1 MADIGR
7 RGIARGALV
16 LLGIGSALVMAEVL
30 GRLAIGTHAPALISD
45 PVNYA
50 DPLCDD
56 AYWALRQRH
65 ASKTRERPFT
75 HHDTLGWTLDPAH
88 TNALGASQRPAVWS
102 EAAPR
107 LGMFGDSFVQ
117 GTTAADARLAVQ
129 LQTQIP
135 AAQVL
140 GYGVGGY
147 GLDQIVLSLEAQLST
162 LMGGEAVVGVMLTDI
177 DRSILHYRDGPKP
190 WFSLDAGVLDLHVDH
205 LGSETA
211 EPQGPRSH
219 FFGWIVHGAWP
230 QLRALLG
237 RPRPDCSVVEKT
249 ALTHALIGRAAAS
262 CAAHQVRCTLLTFPH
277 IEAFQA
283 PHGWRMEAL
292 VQAAAENGMPARD
305 AGSIWTA
312 AGLQAADIYGPDRH
326 PSPAANAAVAR
337 ALAQTLGH
345 HPG

>member
-1 MADIGR
+1 MSR
-7 RGIARGALV
+7 VLRGVAKGLLV
-16 LLGIGSALVMAEVL
+16 FLSVCSALVMAETL
-30 GRLAIGTHAPALISD
+30 ARWAIGSSAPLLISD

-50 DPLCDD
+50 DPLCED
-56 AYWALRQRH
+56 AYWALQQRH
-65 ASKTRERPFT
+65 APKTDERPFI

-88 TNALGASQRPAVWS
+88 TNALGASQRPVIWS

-107 LGMFGDSFVQ
+107 IGMFGDSFVQ
-117 GTTAADARLAVQ
+117 GTTAVGARLAVQ
-129 LQTQIP
+129 LQTQVP

-147 GLDQIVLSLEAQLST
+147 GLDQIVLSLEARLST
-162 LMGGEAVVGVMLTDI
+162 LMGGEAVLGVMLTDI

-190 WFSLDAGVLDLHVDH
+190 WFSLDTGGLELHVDH
-205 LGSETA
+205 LGSEAA

-230 QLRALLG
+230 QLRSLMG
-237 RPRPDCSVVEKT
+237 RPRPDCNVVEKT

-262 CAAHQVRCTLLTFPH
+262 CAAHQVRCTLLIFPH
-277 IEAFQA
+277 IEAFQT

-292 VQAAAENGMPARD
+292 VQAASESGMFMRD
-305 AGSIWTA
+305 AGSIWNA

-326 PSPAANAAVAR
+326 PSPAANAVIAR
-337 ALAQTLGH
+337 ALAQSLGN